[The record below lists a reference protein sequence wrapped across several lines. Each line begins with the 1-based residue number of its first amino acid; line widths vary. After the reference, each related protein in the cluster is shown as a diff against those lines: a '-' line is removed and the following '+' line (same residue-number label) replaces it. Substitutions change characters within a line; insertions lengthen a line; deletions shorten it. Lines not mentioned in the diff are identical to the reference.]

1 VAKKN
6 DPEQLG
12 LSLRSTAAPKR
23 LRLGNASVPDV
34 RKFYQALADEKATSW
49 TDSNGTVRKL
59 NRRGT
64 AAQTFASS
72 TEILSQKSSAA
83 KAKLTRQRT
92 AERNTA
98 IRNNANK
105 SAFGETKRQRAS
117 AGQERLINLPEET
130 DSEIQQRIRNGI
142 KKAGGGLGVFVTGI
156 NGGNIGT
163 GLDELYA
170 SNMANSAGRG
180 SGGGRMIGRP
190 RKAL

>member
-1 VAKKN
+1 MAKKN